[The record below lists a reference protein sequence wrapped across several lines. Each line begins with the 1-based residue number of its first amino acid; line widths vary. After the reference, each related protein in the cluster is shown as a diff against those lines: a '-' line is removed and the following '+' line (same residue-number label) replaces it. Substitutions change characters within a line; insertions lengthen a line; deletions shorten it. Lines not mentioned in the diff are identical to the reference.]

1 MIVFKSSFFYD
12 KHTEVTV
19 RENRKQMG
27 SRDYMVI
34 TNNPLVLDRLKETY
48 HIVYRDI
55 SYEEILREVRD
66 RIHEGHTLLSH
77 PLSGSVKPNE
87 TPYKSIMLSER
98 KGEID
103 EGSVKLIENAIQAC
117 RKFIFK
123 SDLYEESVY
132 DDFQLIDWSLLESGM
147 ASADV
152 W

>member
-1 MIVFKSSFFYD
+1 
-12 KHTEVTV
+12 
-19 RENRKQMG
+19 MG
-27 SRDYMVI
+27 SRDYIVI
-34 TNNPLVLDRLKETY
+34 TNNPLVLDRLGETH

-55 SYEEILREVRD
+55 SYEEVLREVRD

-87 TPYKSIMLSER
+87 TPYKSIMISER

-103 EGSVKLIENAIQAC
+103 EGSLRLIENAIQAC

-123 SDLYEESVY
+123 SDLYEEPVY

-152 W
+152 G

>member
-1 MIVFKSSFFYD
+1 
-12 KHTEVTV
+12 
-19 RENRKQMG
+19 MG
-27 SRDYMVI
+27 SKNYRII
-34 TNNPLVLDRLKETY
+34 TNNPLVLDRLKET
-48 HIVYRDI
+48 HDVVYREI

-66 RIHEGHTLLSH
+66 RIHEGHILLSH

-87 TPYKSIMLSER
+87 TPYKSIMISER
-98 KGEID
+98 RGEID
-103 EGSVKLIENAIQAC
+103 EGSLRLIENAIQAC

-132 DDFQLIDWSLLESGM
+132 DDFQLIDWTLLESGM